1 MPKSKKPRHAH
12 KRKPGIDFTKVRKE
26 QIEVLK
32 NSFVDLEL
40 TAEIKLPLGNATDT
54 DLYLLRDF
62 IQWGIVA
69 VSVRDWIPL
78 ENREAASYLL
88 NMSARATVSVQLR
101 GRKNQRHYVCTGEE
115 LQQIR
120 DGIQVVGDL
129 MKESLEECP
138 VQMLKEWEVMRKYID
153 MTNAKGGRICVD
165 EKVLRAAMK
174 TV

>member
-1 MPKSKKPRHAH
+1 MPKSKKPHHAH
-12 KRKPGIDFTKVRKE
+12 KRKLDIDFTKVRKE

-32 NSFVDLEL
+32 NSFVDLKL

-69 VSVRDWIPL
+69 VSVRDWIRL

-88 NMSARATVSVQLR
+88 NISAKATVSVQLR
-101 GRKNQRHYVCTGEE
+101 DRKNQCHYVCTGEE

-138 VQMLKEWEVMRKYID
+138 VQMLKEWEVMRKHIELA
-153 MTNAKGGRICVD
+153 NSKGGRICVD
-165 EKVLRAAMK
+165 EKVLQAAMK

>member
-12 KRKPGIDFTKVRKE
+12 KRKPGIDFTKVRKD

-69 VSVRDWIPL
+69 VSVRD
-78 ENREAASYLL
+78 
-88 NMSARATVSVQLR
+88 
-101 GRKNQRHYVCTGEE
+101 
-115 LQQIR
+115 
-120 DGIQVVGDL
+120 
-129 MKESLEECP
+129 
-138 VQMLKEWEVMRKYID
+138 
-153 MTNAKGGRICVD
+153 
-165 EKVLRAAMK
+165 
-174 TV
+174 